1 MEHGGGESTR
11 TARRAPARRRA
22 RFGWGAVGR
31 RGAVDL
37 VHQRAHDVSAYGRR
51 LAAVDERRALSRALV
66 ASSSVTLGASRGLT
80 QKYPLRGPSLAVVG
94 EDFREAGCIS
104 GHKVARNRREH
115 HKRATKH
122 PAPRPGV
129 L

>member
-80 QKYPLRGPSLAVVG
+80 QKYPSVGPVWRSWAKTSEKPGVSPGTRLPATDVNTT
-94 EDFREAGCIS
+94 
-104 GHKVARNRREH
+104 K
-115 HKRATKH
+115 ATKH